1 MRTHTRTLLQTLALT
16 CAGLAGLG
24 GSPFAVAQTATGA
37 VDAAMKAR
45 PAVQQPTLKQNS
57 PGTRSAQS
65 NCVREANRRGFT
77 VLDTTNFQQFRD
89 GWSID
94 LRVRDMRGRVS
105 RGSCFVE
112 TRSGDVNLYGF
123 GWGYD
128 DEGNDRAT
136 FNCASVDNRYRECQ
150 LPVNGR
156 ARLVKRVSE
165 SRCVEGKSWGQRN
178 DRVWVDRGCRGRF
191 EVTRSGGAGGDD
203 NTIECSSTGA
213 RYRECQIGSGYF
225 GRLDRELSNR
235 RCREDVTYGTRNGV
249 IWVTDGCRAR
259 FIRQRGNAGGSGGIG
274 NRTIDCR
281 SDAGRRN
288 ECSLGHGYV
297 ALLVQDLSNGRCRRD
312 ATWGTRNGV
321 VWVSNGCSARFE
333 RLKEKGTGDR
343 D

>member
-1 MRTHTRTLLQTLALT
+1 MHTHPRTLLTLALT

-24 GSPFAVAQTATGA
+24 GSPFVVAQTATG
-37 VDAAMKAR
+37 AAMKAR

-105 RGSCFVE
+105 RGSCFAE
-112 TRSGDVNLYGF
+112 TSSGDVNLYGF

-128 DEGNDRAT
+128 DEGNDRTT
-136 FNCASVDNRYRECQ
+136 FSCASVDNRYRECQ
-150 LPVNGR
+150 LPVHGR
-156 ARLVKRVSE
+156 ARLVKRISE

-178 DRVWVDRGCRGRF
+178 DHVWVDRGCRGRF
-191 EVTRSGGAGGDD
+191 EVTRSGGAGGGGG
-203 NTIECSSTGA
+203 TG
-213 RYRECQIGSGYF
+213 F
-225 GRLDRELSNR
+225 GH
-235 RCREDVTYGTRNGV
+235 
-249 IWVTDGCRAR
+249 
-259 FIRQRGNAGGSGGIG
+259 
-274 NRTIDCR
+274 RTIDCR

-312 ATWGTRNGV
+312 ATWGTRNGA